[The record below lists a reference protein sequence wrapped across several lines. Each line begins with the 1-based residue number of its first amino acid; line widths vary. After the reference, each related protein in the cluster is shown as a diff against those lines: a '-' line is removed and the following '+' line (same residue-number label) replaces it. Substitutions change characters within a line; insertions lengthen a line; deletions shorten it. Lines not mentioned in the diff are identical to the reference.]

1 MKIAIPCLKLN
12 CQMSNPIKIL
22 LAEDE
27 PSLGQI
33 IKESL
38 ETRNFEVLLCA
49 NGEQAYQVYKNEN
62 PKLLV
67 LDVMMPKKDGFT
79 LAKEIRGENAT
90 IPIIF
95 LTSKSQTSDVV
106 EGFTIGGND
115 YLKKPFS
122 MEELIVRINALLNR
136 NSSENNHDDPIKIG
150 DFIFNLKKQTLQYKE
165 SIANL
170 THREANLLFYL
181 IQNKDQVLERSFILK
196 KLWGND
202 DFFNARSMDVFITK
216 LRKKLKNDPSI
227 QIINVR
233 GIGYKLIY

>member
-1 MKIAIPCLKLN
+1 M
-12 CQMSNPIKIL
+12 NPRTTIL

-38 ETRNFEVLLCA
+38 ETRNFEVLLCE
-49 NGEQAYQVYKNEN
+49 NGEAALESYRTHDPEI
-62 PKLLV
+62 LV

-79 LAKEIRGENAT
+79 LAKEIRMENDH

-95 LTSKSQTSDVV
+95 LTAKSQTRDVV
-106 EGFTIGGND
+106 EGFSIGGND

-122 MEELIVRINALLNR
+122 MEELIVRINNLLNR
-136 NSSENNHDDPIKIG
+136 NRLQRTSSILKIG
-150 DFIFNLKKQTLQYKE
+150 NYVFDFPKQTLQFMDDP
-165 SIANL
+165 AMRL
-170 THREANLLFYL
+170 THREAHLLFHL
-181 IQNKDQVLERSFILK
+181 IKNKNEVLDRAMILK

-216 LRKKLKNDPSI
+216 LRKKLNLDDTV
-227 QIINVR
+227 QIVNVR
-233 GIGYKLIY
+233 GFGYKLIA

>member
-1 MKIAIPCLKLN
+1 MN
-12 CQMSNPIKIL
+12 NNTTIL

-27 PSLGQI
+27 PALGLI

-38 ETRNFEVLLCA
+38 ETRNFNVILCE
-49 NGEQAYQVYKNEN
+49 NGEKAYEAYKEAK
-62 PKLLV
+62 PELLV

-79 LAKEIRGENAT
+79 LAKEIRMEDDT

-95 LTSKSQTSDVV
+95 LTAKSQTQDVV

-122 MEELIVRINALLNR
+122 MEELIVRINNLLDR
-136 NSSENNHDDPIKIG
+136 TKMQKTSEVLKIG
-150 DFIFNLKKQTLQYKE
+150 DFIFEFPKQTLQYKNDD
-165 SIANL
+165 SIQL
-170 THREANLLFYL
+170 THREAHLLFHL
-181 IQNKDQVLERSFILK
+181 IKNKNEVLERSLILN

-216 LRKKLKNDPSI
+216 LRKKIKLDKSI
-227 QIINVR
+227 QIVNVR
-233 GIGYKLIY
+233 GFGYKLIC

>member
-1 MKIAIPCLKLN
+1 MK
-12 CQMSNPIKIL
+12 PISIL

-27 PSLGQI
+27 PALGLI

-38 ETRNFEVLLCA
+38 ETRNFYVLLCE
-49 NGEQAYQVYKNEN
+49 NGEKAYEIYKKED

-79 LAKEIRGENAT
+79 LAKEIRMEDDT

-95 LTSKSQTSDVV
+95 LTAKSQTQDVV

-122 MEELIVRINALLNR
+122 MEELIVRIKNLLDR
-136 NSSENNHDDPIKIG
+136 TELQKTSEILQIG
-150 DFIFNLKKQTLQYKE
+150 NYHFDFPKQTLQFKE
-165 SIANL
+165 EEKTQL
-170 THREANLLFYL
+170 THREAHLLFHL
-181 IQNKDQVLERSFILK
+181 IKNKNEVLDRSLILN

-202 DFFNARSMDVFITK
+202 DFFSARSMDVFISK
-216 LRKKLKNDPSI
+216 LRKKLHNDENI
-227 QIINVR
+227 KIVNVR
-233 GIGYKLIY
+233 GFGYKLIC

>member
-1 MKIAIPCLKLN
+1 
-12 CQMSNPIKIL
+12 MSKTTIL

-27 PSLGQI
+27 PALGQI

-38 ETRNFEVLLCA
+38 ETRDFHVLLCPD
-49 NGEQAYQVYKNEN
+49 GEKALETYQSQSPEI
-62 PKLLV
+62 LV

-79 LAKEIRGENAT
+79 LAKDIRAIDDT

-95 LTSKSQTSDVV
+95 LTAKSQTQDVV

-122 MEELIVRINALLNR
+122 MEELIVRINNLLHR
-136 NSSENNHDDPIKIG
+136 TKVQKTSDILSIGAFTFDFPKQQLHFEN
-150 DFIFNLKKQTLQYKE
+150 E
-165 SIANL
+165 SQQL
-170 THREANLLFYL
+170 THREAHLLFHL
-181 IQNKDQVLERSFILK
+181 IKNKNQVLDRSLILN

-202 DFFNARSMDVFITK
+202 DFFSARSMDVFISK
-216 LRKKLKNDPSI
+216 LRKKLQKDETI

-233 GIGYKLIY
+233 GYGYKLVN